1 MNTWRVKMNVKLQT
15 QISMDLKNNAEPILK
30 SLGMSINDAVRIF
43 LSQVVI
49 DRGLP
54 FTPRLSSCMPNKET
68 SEAIDEVEK
77 GSHSRVFDS
86 VDKLMAD
93 LDS

>member
-1 MNTWRVKMNVKLQT
+1 MNAKLQT
-15 QISMDLKNNAEPILK
+15 QISMDLKNNAEAILK

>member
-1 MNTWRVKMNVKLQT
+1 MNAKLQT
-15 QISMDLKNNAEPILK
+15 QISMDLKTNAEAILK

-49 DRGLP
+49 DGGLP
-54 FTPRLSSCMPNKET
+54 FTPRLSPYMPNKET
-68 SEAIDEVEK
+68 IEAIEEVEK

-86 VDKLMAD
+86 VDDLMAD

>member
-1 MNTWRVKMNVKLQT
+1 MNVKLQT
-15 QISMDLKNNAEPILK
+15 QISMDLKNNAEAILK

-77 GSHSRVFDS
+77 GSHSRACDS
-86 VDKLMAD
+86 VDKLMAE

>member
-15 QISMDLKNNAEPILK
+15 QISMDLKNNAEAILK

-54 FTPRLSSCMPNKET
+54 FTPRLSCCMPNKET

>member
-1 MNTWRVKMNVKLQT
+1 MNVKLQT
-15 QISMDLKNNAEPILK
+15 QISMDLKNNAEAILK
-30 SLGMSINDAVRIF
+30 SLGMGINDAVRIF

>member
-1 MNTWRVKMNVKLQT
+1 MLRTVRELKTLEVQT
-15 QISMDLKNNAEPILK
+15 K
-30 SLGMSINDAVRIF
+30 SLCMSINDAVRIF

>member
-1 MNTWRVKMNVKLQT
+1 MNAKLQT
-15 QISMDLKNNAEPILK
+15 QISMDLKTNAEAILK

-49 DRGLP
+49 EGGLP
-54 FTPRLSSCMPNKET
+54 FTPRLSPYMPNKET
-68 SEAIDEVEK
+68 IEAIEEVEK

-86 VDKLMAD
+86 VDDLMAD